1 MCFSVFD
8 EEKEKEISI
17 LKNINLN
24 VNSGEFLV
32 ILGKNGSGK
41 STLIKQLNG
50 VLLPTSGDVL
60 VNGINTKDEER
71 ICEIRQKIGMV
82 FQNPDNQIVSSLVE
96 EDVAFGPE
104 NLGFS
109 RNKILESVEKALKA
123 VDAYDLKNFSVDMLS
138 GGQKQR
144 IAIAGVLAMDPE
156 CIILDEPTSML
167 DPKGR
172 NEVLSTIVKLNKEN
186 STTIILITH
195 NVEEIFFSDR
205 VIIMDSGKLVFNK
218 KPKEI
223 LSNLEYAEALGIST
237 SQVLDLVRRLN
248 EKGFSFPIVTSEEE
262 CAENISKVLGG
273 VVCR

>member
-123 VDAYDLKNFSVDMLS
+123 VDAYDLKDFSVDMLS

>member
-17 LKNINLN
+17 LKNVNLN

-123 VDAYDLKNFSVDMLS
+123 VDAYDLKDFSVDMLS

>member
-17 LKNINLN
+17 LKNVNLN

-109 RNKILESVEKALKA
+109 RNKILESVEKALKV

>member
-109 RNKILESVEKALKA
+109 RNKILESVEKALKV